1 MTTMTPPGNP
11 SGRNAAHRG
20 PVFPA
25 WHRVMLLIFEQNLQ
39 RVLSDSSFG
48 LPYWDWAAD
57 GDKTPAQQLASDI
70 WLENCLGGSGS
81 PVKKGPFAFHSS
93 DPASWR
99 VRVAANSAGALKS
112 TNRGLRR
119 SLAAAPPSGVST
131 LPQTASVTLALGL
144 TDYDLPNWDSGSDG
158 FRNRA
163 EGWVTEPVRSPPGLH
178 NRVHVW
184 IGGDMS
190 PSTSPNDPAFFLN
203 HCNVDR
209 IWEGWMTHNGR
220 VYAPDMTAPASL
232 KGHRIDDP
240 ISSPFGTSATP
251 RQVLDVSAN
260 YQYDA
265 LP

>member
-1 MTTMTPPGNP
+1 VA
-11 SGRNAAHRG
+11 SRHA
-20 PVFPA
+20 VD
-25 WHRVMLLIFEQNLQ
+25 FEQNLQ
-39 RVLSDSSFG
+39 RVLADSSFG

-57 GDKTPAQQLASDI
+57 GDKTHAQQLASDI
-70 WLENCLGGSGS
+70 WSVSCLGGSGS
-81 PVKKGPFAFHSS
+81 PVTTGPFAFHSS

-99 VRVAANSAGALKS
+99 VRVAANSSGILKS

-131 LPQTASVTLALGL
+131 LPETASVTLALGL
-144 TDYDLPNWDSGSDG
+144 ADYDLPNWNSGSDG

-163 EGWVTEPVRSPPGLH
+163 EGWVTETLQSPPGLH

-209 IWEGWMTHNGR
+209 IWEGWLTRHGR